1 MEIKGKIFNGIR
13 CNTYIIEEDGK
24 DVIYQEYKGGSY
36 YQAKKKYDILNKI
49 SKYANTEYIPKCY
62 KYIELKDKAVLYTEY
77 KNAKSLKEIR
87 KLKTNFSISNIAKEL
102 CETLYKVHS
111 IKDSDYFGWITD
123 DGCTNGN
130 QSFIKYL
137 EGQFNRFEGVFKK
150 YLSKEEIELI
160 KEKEQNIINYTIDK
174 NLKPQL
180 IWYDLNPENILINE
194 ENKLSCIVDPG
205 GAQYAIKELDLAFI
219 KMEVCRNEEEFK
231 SVVSE
236 YKKLDNTLDE
246 NLIDMMAIL
255 VELDDIM
262 LRLQEGIYIPI
273 PYCSNF
279 RKLIV
284 KIMEK

>member
-1 MEIKGKIFNGIR
+1 MKIKRKIFNGIR

-24 DVIYQEYKGGSY
+24 DIIYQEYKGESY

-49 SKYANTEYIPKCY
+49 SKYENTEYIPKCY

-137 EGQFNRFEGVFKK
+137 EGQFNRFKGVFKK
-150 YLSKEEIELI
+150 YLSKEEMELI

-194 ENKLSCIVDPG
+194 DNKLSCIVDPG
-205 GAQYAIKELDLAFI
+205 GTQYSIKELDLAFI

-279 RKLIV
+279 RKLII

>member
-13 CNTYIIEEDGK
+13 CNTYIIEEDGN

-160 KEKEQNIINYTIDK
+160 K
-174 NLKPQL
+174 
-180 IWYDLNPENILINE
+180 
-194 ENKLSCIVDPG
+194 
-205 GAQYAIKELDLAFI
+205 
-219 KMEVCRNEEEFK
+219 
-231 SVVSE
+231 
-236 YKKLDNTLDE
+236 
-246 NLIDMMAIL
+246 
-255 VELDDIM
+255 
-262 LRLQEGIYIPI
+262 
-273 PYCSNF
+273 
-279 RKLIV
+279 
-284 KIMEK
+284 